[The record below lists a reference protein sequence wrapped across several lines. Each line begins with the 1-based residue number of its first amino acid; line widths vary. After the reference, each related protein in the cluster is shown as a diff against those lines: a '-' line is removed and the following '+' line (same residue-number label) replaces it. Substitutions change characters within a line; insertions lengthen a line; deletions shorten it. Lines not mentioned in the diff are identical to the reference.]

1 MSMKIISSKDLTL
14 NLNTKRKIKLL
25 VGDNNSISSFNLIY
39 LNFLILL
46 RRWKLSKISDPI
58 VFSYQIIN

>member
-25 VGDNNSISSFNLIY
+25 VGDNNSISSLNLIY

-46 RRWKLSKISDPI
+46 RR
-58 VFSYQIIN
+58 

>member
-25 VGDNNSISSFNLIY
+25 VGDNNSISSFNLII
-39 LNFLILL
+39 LI
-46 RRWKLSKISDPI
+46 
-58 VFSYQIIN
+58 F

>member
-1 MSMKIISSKDLTL
+1 MKIISSKDLTL